1 MTASFF
7 RSALSDEVTSKLA
20 GILQPVVTDLIS
32 LGLLTKHAHWNV
44 RGALF
49 VPLHEQ
55 LDELHDTISDA
66 ADDVAE
72 RQVILGHPVE
82 GQAAAISKNA
92 TLNPLRSNFLSCQE
106 VVEDVSNRL
115 LALIELLRRSIE
127 ETGELDPVT
136 QDLLI
141 GITSELEKHLW
152 MLQAQQL

>member
-32 LGLLTKHAHWNV
+32 MGLLTKHAHWNV

-55 LDELHDTISDA
+55 LDKLHDTISDA
-66 ADDVAE
+66 ADEVAE
-72 RQVILGHPVE
+72 RHVILGHPVE

>member
-7 RSALSDEVTSKLA
+7 RSPLSDDVTSKLA
-20 GILQPVVTDLIS
+20 SILQPIVTDLLV
-32 LGLLTKHAHWNV
+32 LGLQTKHAHWNV

-55 LDELHDTISDA
+55 LDKIHETISDA
-66 ADDVAE
+66 ADSVAE
-72 RQVILGHPVE
+72 RQVMIGHPVE
-82 GQAAAISKNA
+82 GQAVSISKNS

-106 VVEDVSNRL
+106 VVDDISNRL
-115 LALIELLRRSIE
+115 LSITESLRRGIA

-141 GITSELEKHLW
+141 GITAELEKHLW